1 MYCTMMKIRFVVVGK
16 PSREFLSVIVDFEK
30 RLPKYCSFEV
40 FEVKDESGVENK
52 LKGTIVVLDV
62 RGKQLSSEA
71 LSSWLRDKEA
81 VTFVI
86 GGAEGLSSKVKQ
98 KANFLLSF
106 SQMTFPHQL
115 ARLILTEQVYRAF
128 TILKNEKYHK

>member
-1 MYCTMMKIRFVVVGK
+1 MKIRFVVVGK